1 MWDNVIIGGFAGF
14 GIALIFAFISYLEDL
29 IDRTSHN
36 RRLNSGEQLLQAW
49 FSALIQAIQRIWDSV
64 KAAVVWSI
72 SPLLIEHRRSA
83 SAPAL
88 PVAAEPESEFTEHEK
103 CILAIGDLEDWLE
116 EWPDDQTAVKIGEQR
131 AVEQAKAES
140 EELAALRARRAKS
153 QKSSA
158 LSGWTPN
165 GGGIVLGPG
174 VEIHEIHSGESANPI
189 RTIVAGADVADHQR
203 RWEPPYSASTP
214 QRR

>member
-49 FSALIQAIQRIWDSV
+49 FSALIQAIQRIWDSM

-158 LSGWTPN
+158 LSK
-165 GGGIVLGPG
+165 GGIVLGPG
-174 VEIHEIHSGESANPI
+174 VEIHEIYSGGSVNPI
-189 RTIVAGADVADHQR
+189 RTVVTGMDVANHQH